1 MADDKI
7 KPAQLTKQAPLT
19 DKQKAEQARLAG
31 IKGRGKPLGGAPEV
45 KIPPLDAE
53 PITGPDG
60 EPLTMEQQAEIL
72 RDPRSPLSPH
82 YDPTLASV
90 AGMVEQEQMMDP
102 HQRRGKGG
110 PFGGTLPPD
119 AQQDPAFRPGVGSM
133 YAANQPDLGKP
144 PGGKKPLSQETV
156 EGLEALHKF
165 NEQAERAVTEEIEK
179 ADEERVGEDPMQT
192 MADELGLDNQF
203 LDEMRAAR
211 NELDTPELKKA
222 IEERCKPMSVEQ
234 LIEEGEIR
242 QDVPVVRG
250 KFVPTFRTISGEEDL
265 AVKRAVYAD
274 RNAPDIY
281 LFDRLNMMQ
290 LTCGLYAI
298 NGRVLPTHLNDRR
311 RFDEKLFKAK
321 FKQVV
326 ALATPMLA
334 SLSINFTW
342 FDQRSRRLFIDL
354 EELKNG

>member
-1 MADDKI
+1 MDEKKI
-7 KPAQLTKQAPLT
+7 NPAKLNRRQQE
-19 DKQKAEQARLAG
+19 EQQRLAD

-82 YDPTLASV
+82 YDPTLAQV
-90 AGMVEQEQMMDP
+90 ASAVEQEQIMDP

-110 PFGGTLPPD
+110 SPFGGTLPPE
-119 AQQDPAFRPGVGSM
+119 AQQDPHFRPGVGSM
-133 YAANQPDLGKP
+133 YAANQPDVGKP
-144 PGGKKPLSQETV
+144 PPGTPSLSRETV
-156 EGLEALHKF
+156 EGLEALKSFHEK
-165 NEQAERAVTEEIEK
+165 AEKAVNEEIEG
-179 ADEERVGEDPMQT
+179 ADKERTEKDALEVA
-192 MADELGLDNQF
+192 ADELGLDAQF
-203 LDEMRAAR
+203 LEEMRAQR

-222 IEERCKPMSVEQ
+222 IEARCKPMSVEQ
-234 LIEEGEIR
+234 LIEEGEVR
-242 QDVPVVRG
+242 QDVPVVRD
-250 KFVPTFRTISGEEDL
+250 KFIPTFRTISGEEDL
-265 AVKRAVYAD
+265 AVKRMVYAE
-274 RNAPDIY
+274 RQAPDIY
-281 LFDRLNMMQ
+281 LFDKLNMMQ

-298 NGRVLPTHLNDRR
+298 NGRVLPTHLTDRR
-311 RFDEKLFKAK
+311 RFDEKLFKIK

-326 ALATPMLA
+326 SLAVAMLA

-342 FDQRSRRLFIDL
+342 FDRRSRRLFVDL